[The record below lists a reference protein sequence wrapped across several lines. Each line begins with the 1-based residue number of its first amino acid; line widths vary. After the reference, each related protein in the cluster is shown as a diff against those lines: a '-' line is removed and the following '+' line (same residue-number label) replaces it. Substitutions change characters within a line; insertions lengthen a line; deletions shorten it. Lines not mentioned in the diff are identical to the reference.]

1 MAARITALRQAKGL
15 TKAAFARSCGVSAQS
30 INNWET
36 GGQMVS
42 TPMAHKIVEAFPV
55 DFDYI
60 YRGTLDGIGDENLK
74 AKIQEKLRNPQEP
87 G

>member
-1 MAARITALRQAKGL
+1 MARRVTALRQARGL
-15 TKAAFARSCGVSAQS
+15 TKAAFARSCGITPQGVS
-30 INNWET
+30 NWET

-42 TPMAHKIVEAFPV
+42 IQMAHRIVEAWPV

-74 AKIQEKLRNPQEP
+74 AKIQEKLRNPREP